1 MSDIDVV
8 TPEMMAEMIKCRDKW
23 IAIGLDTT
31 PANHAKAEDGLN
43 GAYEVAGKKRPY
55 EIHWVASPHQGIILA
70 AQWIA
75 GDNMLPWG
83 DPKLP
88 QVSKDDVIKAL
99 GLSCYGQFDA
109 GWHAFYEY
117 LQPYLPD
124 KISKLEPQREIAKY
138 GHWWWPFDN
147 GAIMCERPTCI
158 NVDGEG
164 RLNCL
169 TGPAIHYVDAF
180 SLFAYHGTQVPDTAI
195 LNPRSITPEQIRQ
208 QSDSA
213 MKKALMELAPTIV
226 GILAEDP
233 KEEAS

>member
-1 MSDIDVV
+1 MSDIEIV
-8 TPEMMAEMIKCRDKW
+8 TPEMMAEMIACRDKW

-31 PANHAKAEDGLN
+31 PANHGNAEDGLY

-55 EIHWVASPHQGIILA
+55 EIHWVDSPHQGIILA

-75 GDNMLPWG
+75 GDEMLPWG

-88 QVSKDDVIKAL
+88 QVSSDDIIKAL

-124 KISKLEPQREIAKY
+124 KISKLEPQREIAKN

-158 NVDGEG
+158 HTEPEG
-164 RLNCL
+164 RLHCS
-169 TGPAIHYVDAF
+169 TGPAIHYPDNF
-180 SLFAYHGTQVPDTAI
+180 SLFSYKGTQVSEQAI
-195 LNPRSITPEQIRQ
+195 LNPRSITPKMISEI
-208 QSDSA
+208 SDTA
-213 MKKALMELAPTIV
+213 EKKAYMELAPTIV
-226 GILAEDP
+226 GILAETSAEDD
-233 KEEAS
+233 S